1 MTLCKLHK
9 KEIEMTLKKSDIDIV
24 RKQVKYPRIEINPGG
39 KVKVVAPPGY
49 DVDGFIGRKRGWIDG
64 KLSKING
71 IMEKSKGKEN
81 MILLNGS
88 FYKLNLGDDLGLDE
102 GMGILTV
109 PSLFELQKWITE
121 KLRAELNQK
130 SKLISKLMGVEYG
143 RIYIRR
149 QKTRWGSC
157 SGRKNLNF
165 NMSMMALPEKLREY
179 IVVHEVSHL
188 LERNHSKNFWKI
200 VERQYPDY
208 KNAREELKRYS
219 LTLIGNEIWKKLMNL
234 NLNGH

>member
-1 MTLCKLHK
+1 M
-9 KEIEMTLKKSDIDIV
+9 LKKSDVDIV
-24 RKQVKYPRIEINPGG
+24 RKQVKYPRIEINSSGE
-39 KVKVVAPPGY
+39 VRVVAPPGY
-49 DVDGFIGRKRGWIDG
+49 DVDGFIRRKQGWIDG
-64 KLSKING
+64 KLSKLNG
-71 IMEKSKGKEN
+71 AMEKSKGNEN

-88 FYKLNLGDDLGLDE
+88 LYELNLGKKLGLDE
-102 GMGILTV
+102 GRMTLTA
-109 PSLFELQKWITE
+109 PNLFELHQWITE

-130 SKLISKLMGVEYG
+130 SKHISKVMGVEYG

-157 SGRKNLNF
+157 SGRKNLSF

-188 LERNHSKNFWKI
+188 LESNHSKNFWKT

-208 KNAREELKRYS
+208 KNAREELKQYS
-219 LTLIGNEIWKKLMNL
+219 LTLIGSDIWKKLMNL
-234 NLNGH
+234 NLDRH

>member
-1 MTLCKLHK
+1 
-9 KEIEMTLKKSDIDIV
+9 MTLKKSDIDIV
-24 RKQVKYPRIEINPGG
+24 RKHVKYPRIEINPGG

-49 DVDGFIGRKRGWIDG
+49 DVDGFIGRKQGWIDG
-64 KLSKING
+64 KLSKLSSV
-71 IMEKSKGKEN
+71 MEKSKGKEN

-88 FYKLNLGDDLGLDE
+88 FYELNLGKKLDLNE
-102 GMGILTV
+102 GKMTLTA
-109 PSLFELQKWITE
+109 PNLFELHQWITE
-121 KLRAELNQK
+121 KLRAELSQK
-130 SKLISKLMGVEYG
+130 SRLISKLMGVEYG

-157 SGRKNLNF
+157 SGRKNLSF

-179 IVVHEVSHL
+179 IVVHEISHL
-188 LERNHSKNFWKI
+188 LERNHSRNFWKT

-208 KNAREELKRYS
+208 KNAREELKQYS
-219 LTLIGNEIWKKLMNL
+219 LTLIGSEIWKKLMNL